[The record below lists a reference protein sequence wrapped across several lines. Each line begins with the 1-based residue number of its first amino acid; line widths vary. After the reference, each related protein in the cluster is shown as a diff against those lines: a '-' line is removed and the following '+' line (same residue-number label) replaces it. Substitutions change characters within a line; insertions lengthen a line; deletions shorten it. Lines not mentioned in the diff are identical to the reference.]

1 MKWRGRVVRTKRIRR
16 GLYSFF
22 IELPNGDSVNIERL
36 AESLIRLQEITSVTV
51 DEKDDGLL
59 IRTRLGEDRGDSYGR
74 LLSTIKSAL

>member
-1 MKWRGRVVRTKRIRR
+1 MKWRGKVIRTKRIRR

-22 IELPNGDSVNIERL
+22 IELSNGDSVNIERL
-36 AESLIRLQEITSVTV
+36 AESLIRLRETASVTV

-59 IRTRLGEDRGDSYGR
+59 VRMRLDKDSDDSYGR